1 MSFVRITANI
11 VKKDW
16 TLNLKN
22 ILMFTGGM
30 FIPLFIQ
37 SNDIKEGMMAG
48 ILVGAAF
55 GYMYMVFMIER
66 ARRSLPLLLGLPVR
80 PLTLITAKYLSLYS
94 MCLVTVNFAG
104 VFLRDSR
111 TLYLM
116 NAEVLFLATL
126 LMAAAAVFEH
136 PVAPLIPLFLVA
148 IIFRKLAIKA
158 ITPYEFQSL
167 PLLSP
172 SHRSLPSCPL
182 CSSRKTPLFNRIK
195 H

>member
-30 FIPLFIQ
+30 FIPLFIP

-48 ILVGAAF
+48 ILVAAAF

-116 NAEVLFLATL
+116 NAEVLFLATV

-148 IIFRKLAIKA
+148 MIFEKDSTIKA
-158 ITPYEFQSL
+158 ITPYEFQIASFAL
-167 PLLSP
+167 AVSP
-172 SHRSLPSCPL
+172 VIALVSALQFKKNSTVQPY
-182 CSSRKTPLFNRIK
+182 
-195 H
+195 

>member
-1 MSFVRITANI
+1 MSFVRIAANI

-30 FIPLFIQ
+30 FIPLFIPG
-37 SNDIKEGMMAG
+37 NDIKEGMMAG

-126 LMAAAAVFEH
+126 LMAAVAVFEH
-136 PVAPLIPLFLVA
+136 PVAPLIPLFLIAFFFESNSRV
-148 IIFRKLAIKA
+148 KA
-158 ITPYEFQSL
+158 ITPYEFQIASFAL
-167 PLLSP
+167 ALSP
-172 SHRSLPSCPL
+172 VIALVSALQFKKNSTVQPY
-182 CSSRKTPLFNRIK
+182 
-195 H
+195 